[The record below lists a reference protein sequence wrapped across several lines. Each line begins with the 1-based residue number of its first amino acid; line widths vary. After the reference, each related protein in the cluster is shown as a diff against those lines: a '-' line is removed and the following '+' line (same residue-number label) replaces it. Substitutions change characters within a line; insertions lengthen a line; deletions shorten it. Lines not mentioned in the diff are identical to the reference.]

1 MTIQEIRD
9 NISIEDKNIAKERF
23 NCSLDYVN
31 RILNG
36 VRNPDTELAQSIL
49 AELEF
54 LATINRITKGTKYN
68 QPVEA
73 GHIAFTQPF
82 TPHYNPLKARTMKV
96 EKALAKAKAKLSD
109 QSKAA

>member
-9 NISIEDKNIAKERF
+9 NISINDKNIASARF
-23 NCSLDYVN
+23 NCSTDYVN

-36 VRNPDTELAQSIL
+36 VRNPETELAQSVL

-54 LATINRITKGTKYN
+54 LATINIIVHGTKNN

-73 GHIAFTQPF
+73 GHIAFKQPF
-82 TPHYNPLKARTMKV
+82 IPHYNPIIARTRKI
-96 EKALAKAKAKLSD
+96 EKALEKAKAKLSD